1 MDEEISPAELQSIKD
16 KQNEKNK
23 RYVHDARAWQKSAT
37 TLPKTIVAGT
47 IASLTPKE
55 LQS

>member
-37 TLPKTIVAGT
+37 ILAKTIVAGM
-47 IASLTPKE
+47 IASLIHKE
-55 LQS
+55 L